1 MPDERYVSA
10 VKKIRSSVAP
20 FVLLL
25 LFFVVV
31 SWYIIKPLAIP
42 LLWSILFSYF
52 AYPMY
57 KFLHGRLFGGK
68 YKNIAAAIS
77 TGVILIFIAIPL
89 LLLTMFVTREGIR
102 ISRQILESGLIS
114 GSYQDIILRIKSVP
128 IFGSFVNEL
137 DLITELPILDAIVK
151 NGAQLVTRFLR
162 TISSQIF
169 ESILKILFLMLIVA
183 ITSFF
188 LVRDGAKMIN
198 YIAELLPLKSEERS
212 GFIKRTAV
220 MLRAVVCGIIMTAA
234 VQGTLGGAGWWFVGL
249 PHPVFFGFCM
259 FTTAMI
265 PFVGT
270 PAVWLPGAFVLLL
283 SNDVK
288 NGIILLLWG
297 LLVVSSI
304 DNVIKP
310 IFISEGSK
318 IHMLLVFIG
327 LFGGLYAW
335 GFIGVF
341 VGPLLLSLG
350 MFMLDIY
357 HEIVKSSDWDSI
369 LDDGEK

>member
-1 MPDERYVSA
+1 MPDKRYVLA
-10 VKKIRSSVAP
+10 VKKIRSSVVP

-25 LFFVVV
+25 LFFVVI

-42 LLWSILFSYF
+42 LIWSILFSYF
-52 AYPMY
+52 AHPLY
-57 KFLHGRLFGGK
+57 KFLHHRLFNGK
-68 YKNIAAAIS
+68 YKNVAAAIS

-102 ISRQILESGLIS
+102 ISRHILESGLIS
-114 GSYQDIILRIKSVP
+114 GSYQDIILMIKNIP
-128 IFGSFVNEL
+128 IFGSFVHEL
-137 DLITELPILDAIVK
+137 DLITELPILDAIVR

-188 LVRDGAKMIN
+188 LVRDGEKMIN
-198 YIAELLPLKSEERS
+198 YISELLPLKSEERS

-220 MLRAVVCGIIMTAA
+220 MLRAVVCGIIMTAG
-234 VQGTLGGAGWWFVGL
+234 VQGVLGGAGWWFVGL
-249 PHPVFFGFCM
+249 PHPVFG
-259 FTTAMI
+259 
-265 PFVGT
+265 V
-270 PAVWLPGAFVLLL
+270 
-283 SNDVK
+283 
-288 NGIILLLWG
+288 ILLLWG

-310 IFISEGSK
+310 MFISEGSK

-350 MFMLDIY
+350 MFLLDIY
-357 HEIVKSSDWDSI
+357 HSIVKSSDWDTI
-369 LDDGEK
+369 LESDKK

>member
-1 MPDERYVSA
+1 M
-10 VKKIRSSVAP
+10 
-20 FVLLL
+20 
-25 LFFVVV
+25 
-31 SWYIIKPLAIP
+31 
-42 LLWSILFSYF
+42 
-52 AYPMY
+52 
-57 KFLHGRLFGGK
+57 H
-68 YKNIAAAIS
+68 
-77 TGVILIFIAIPL
+77 
-89 LLLTMFVTREGIR
+89 
-102 ISRQILESGLIS
+102 
-114 GSYQDIILRIKSVP
+114 
-128 IFGSFVNEL
+128 EL
-137 DLITELPILDAIVK
+137 DLITELPILDAIVR

-188 LVRDGAKMIN
+188 LVRDGEKMIN
-198 YIAELLPLKSEERS
+198 YISELLPLKSEERS

-220 MLRAVVCGIIMTAA
+220 MLRAVVCGIIMTAG
-234 VQGTLGGAGWWFVGL
+234 VQGVLGGAGWWFVGL

-259 FTTAMI
+259 FMTAMI

-270 PAVWLPGAFVLLL
+270 PAIWLPGSFALLL
-283 SNDVK
+283 SNDIK
-288 NGIILLLWG
+288 NGVILLLWG

-310 IFISEGSK
+310 MFIS
-318 IHMLLVFIG
+318 IDIRIDMLLVFIG

-350 MFMLDIY
+350 MFLLDIY
-357 HEIVKSSDWDSI
+357 HSIVKSSDWDTI
-369 LDDGEK
+369 LESDKK

>member
-1 MPDERYVSA
+1 MPDKRYVLA
-10 VKKIRSSVAP
+10 VKKIRSSVVP

-25 LFFVVV
+25 FFFVVV

-42 LLWSILFSYF
+42 LIWSILFSYF
-52 AYPMY
+52 AHPLY
-57 KFLHGRLFGGK
+57 KFMHRRLFGEK
-68 YKNIAAAIS
+68 YRNVAAAIS

-102 ISRQILESGLIS
+102 ISRHIMESGLIS
-114 GSYQDIILRIKSVP
+114 GSYQDIILMIKNIP
-128 IFGSFVNEL
+128 IFGSFVHEL

-169 ESILKILFLMLIVA
+169 ESILKILFLMLSVA

-188 LVRDGAKMIN
+188 LVRDGEKMIN
-198 YIAELLPLKSEERS
+198 YISELLPLKSEERS

-220 MLRAVVCGIIMTAA
+220 MLRAVVCGIIMTAG
-234 VQGTLGGAGWWFVGL
+234 VQGVLGGAGWWFVGL

-259 FTTAMI
+259 FMTAMI

-270 PAVWLPGAFVLLL
+270 PAIWLPGSFALLL
-283 SNDVK
+283 ANDIK
-288 NGIILLLWG
+288 NCVILLLWG

-310 IFISEGSK
+310 MFISEGSK

-341 VGPLLLSLG
+341 VGPLLLSLA
-350 MFMLDIY
+350 MFLLDIY
-357 HEIVKSSDWDSI
+357 HDIVKGSDWDSI
-369 LDDGEK
+369 LEGDKK